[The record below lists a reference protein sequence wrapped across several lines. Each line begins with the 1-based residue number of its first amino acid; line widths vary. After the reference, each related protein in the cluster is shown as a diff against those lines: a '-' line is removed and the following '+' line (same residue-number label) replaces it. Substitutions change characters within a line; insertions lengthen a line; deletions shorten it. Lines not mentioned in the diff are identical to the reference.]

1 MYMQFTLYIY
11 IYIYIYMGEK
21 KQINYKFI
29 PTSLF
34 RGRPHACC
42 NCRQKNICPLDGNC
56 LQSSVIYQATVT
68 RKDNNTTETYIGL
81 TENDFKTRYRNHTA
95 SFPHAK
101 HRNSTELSKHIWT
114 LKDNNIEHFISWR
127 ILASHSP
134 YNNSSKRCNLCL
146 KEKLLIICRPELS
159 TLNKRNELV
168 SSCRHRNKTL
178 LRNN

>member
-1 MYMQFTLYIY
+1 MSDVCTGVFVKRGVVPEDVVALSVFTFACFGWFVLQ
-11 IYIYIYMGEK
+11 GVVVST
-21 KQINYKFI
+21 FI
-29 PTSLF
+29 E
-34 RGRPHACC
+34 
-42 NCRQKNICPLDGNC
+42 C
-56 LQSSVIYQATVT
+56 LPES
-68 RKDNNTTETYIGL
+68 TT
-81 TENDFKTRYRNHTA
+81 K
-95 SFPHAK
+95 HAK

-114 LKDNNIEHFISWR
+114 LKDNNIEHLISWR